1 MKKTALL
8 LLVSTQA
15 ILSAQAVPVTS
26 AEYLPDWS
34 DESVPLQQVASQV
47 NAGPVETLSQVS
59 AAAENFVQVWDGMTD
74 DESEDE
80 APVVQLAQT
89 DDALEEMDG
98 EVCLDVQCK
107 LSQAYAQVS
116 SKMSQ
121 AFGSMKQFVQ
131 TEAEILTGTVG
142 EAETETESQSEEVNA
157 TGESETPTR

>member
-1 MKKTALL
+1 
-8 LLVSTQA
+8 
-15 ILSAQAVPVTS
+15 
-26 AEYLPDWS
+26 
-34 DESVPLQQVASQV
+34 
-47 NAGPVETLSQVS
+47 
-59 AAAENFVQVWDGMTD
+59 MTD

-80 APVVQLAQT
+80 APAVKLAQT

>member
-8 LLVSTQA
+8 LLASTQA

-26 AEYLPDWS
+26 AEYLPDWT
-34 DESVPLQQVASQV
+34 DEKVPLQQVASQV

-59 AAAENFVQVWDGMTD
+59 AAAENFVQVWDGMTES
-74 DESEDE
+74 ESEDE
-80 APVVQLAQT
+80 APAVQLAQT
-89 DDALEEMDG
+89 DDALEE
-98 EVCLDVQCK
+98 ECLDMQCK

-142 EAETETESQSEEVNA
+142 EAETETESESEEVNA
-157 TGESETPTR
+157 TGDSETPTR